1 MIRKSRVWRYSL
13 VVSFVMGVWADAS
26 ASGRVLIRQ
35 VRIDGAHRIS
45 EDRIRG
51 WLMTRAGLPVD
62 SLMLEKDM
70 ARILDG
76 YVAEG
81 YWQVSVAFPEVEL
94 DRGRVRFRIGEG
106 RRTFIDTLRI
116 TGNKHVATDSLLN
129 EVFSR
134 SGSPLIRESVTTD
147 LEALLRYY
155 ENRGYPYCSLA
166 PEVSL
171 VPGSDAA
178 QVRIAIDE
186 GPFVRVDTIRF
197 TGNRITRAETLLR
210 EMRIAP
216 GGPYDQRGVDRALR
230 ALRRLPFL
238 LDVDDAA
245 LTTEPDGRTAL
256 VVSVREA
263 PAGRAEGVV
272 GVVPASRDGAQGLTG
287 SFAISFGNLLGTGR
301 RADASWSRSGS
312 EASDLDLRYV
322 EPWIMRRPLGLDVAL
337 LMRQRPGFAENRMGL
352 GVSLSA
358 VSGTEVRLGVSRSGV
373 RPDSSGARRFSKGRI
388 TSLDGALEYDGRNDR
403 WNPTSGM
410 MYRVGLVW
418 SRVTQSGGAGRR
430 LRANADLQRILGL
443 GRRTAL
449 AASLHGAGVAEAG
462 VELPDGLLR
471 LGGATSIRGY
481 REEAFLVNRAF
492 WMNLEVRLILA
503 RRSRAFLFLDAGVLG
518 DAAGG
523 ARNGLLFPL
532 GFGLGMRTVSR
543 LGTIGLDYGLARTD
557 SPGRGK
563 VHIRMVNDFQ

>member
-1 MIRKSRVWRYSL
+1 MIRKLHVWRYSL
-13 VVSFVMGVWADAS
+13 VVCLVMGVWAGAS

-35 VRIDGAHRIS
+35 VRIDGTHGIS
-45 EDRIRG
+45 EDRVRG
-51 WLMTRAGLPVD
+51 WLMTRPGLPVD

-76 YVAEG
+76 YLDEG
-81 YWQVSVAFPEVEL
+81 YWQVSVAFPEVDP
-94 DRGRVRFRIGEG
+94 DRGRVRFRIEEG
-106 RRTFIDTLRI
+106 RPTLIDTLRI

-147 LEALLRYY
+147 LEALLRFY
-155 ENRGYPYCSLA
+155 ENRGYPNCSLA

-171 VPGSDAA
+171 VPGSDSA
-178 QVRIAIDE
+178 QVRITVDE
-186 GPFVRVDTIRF
+186 GPFVRVDTVRF

-216 GGPYDQRGVDRALR
+216 GGPYDQRRVDRALR

-238 LDVDDAA
+238 LDVEDAA

-256 VVSVREA
+256 VVSVLEA

-287 SFAISFGNLLGTGR
+287 SFATSFGNLLGTGR

-312 EASDLDLRYV
+312 GASDLDLRYV
-322 EPWIMRRPLGLDVAL
+322 EPWILRRPLGIDVAL
-337 LMRQRPGFAENRMGL
+337 LMRQRPGFAEDRLGL
-352 GVSLSA
+352 GISLSA
-358 VSGTEVRLGVSRSGV
+358 AGGAEVRLGLSRSGV
-373 RPDSSGARRFSKGRI
+373 RPDSSAAGGFEKGRV
-388 TSLDGALEYDGRNDR
+388 TSLDGSLAYDGRNDR
-403 WNPTSGM
+403 WNPTSGT
-410 MYRVGLVW
+410 MYRVGLAW
-418 SRVTQSGGAGRR
+418 SRVTQSAGAGRR
-430 LRANADLQRILGL
+430 LHGTADLHRILGL

-449 AASLHGAGVAEAG
+449 AVSMHGAAVAEAG

-492 WMNLEVRLILA
+492 WMNLELRLILA
-503 RRSRAFLFLDAGVLG
+503 RRSRAFLFADAGVLG
-518 DAAGG
+518 DAAGDG
-523 ARNGLLFPL
+523 KNGLLFPL

-563 VHIRMVNDFQ
+563 VHIRMVNDF

>member
-1 MIRKSRVWRYSL
+1 
-13 VVSFVMGVWADAS
+13 
-26 ASGRVLIRQ
+26 
-35 VRIDGAHRIS
+35 
-45 EDRIRG
+45 
-51 WLMTRAGLPVD
+51 MTRTGMPVD
-62 SLMLEKDM
+62 SLLIEKDM
-70 ARILDG
+70 ARILKG
-76 YVAEG
+76 YLNEG
-81 YWQVSVAFPEVEL
+81 YWQVSVAFPEVEPN
-94 DRGRVRFRIGEG
+94 RGRVRFRIEEG
-106 RRTFIDTLRI
+106 RRTLIDTIRI
-116 TGNKHVATDSLLN
+116 SGNVHAATDSLTK
-129 EVFSR
+129 EMFSR
-134 SGSPLIRESVTTD
+134 AGSPLIRESLEID
-147 LEALLRYY
+147 IEALLRFY

-166 PEVSL
+166 PEVSIL
-171 VPGSDAA
+171 PGSDAA
-178 QVRIAIDE
+178 QVRITVDE

-197 TGNRITRAETLLR
+197 TGNRITRVETLLR
-210 EMRIAP
+210 EMRMAQ
-216 GGPYDQRGVDRALR
+216 GGPYDQRRVDRALLS
-230 ALRRLPFL
+230 LRRLPFL
-238 LDVDDAA
+238 LDVDDAS

-256 VVSVREA
+256 VVSVHEA

-272 GVVPASRDGAQGLTG
+272 GVVPASRDGVQGLTG
-287 SFAISFGNLLGTGR
+287 SFATTFVNLLGTGR

-312 EASDLDLRYV
+312 GASDLELRYV
-322 EPWIMRRPLGLDVAL
+322 EPWILRRPLGLEAAL

-352 GVSLSA
+352 GVSLSTA
-358 VSGTEVRLGVSRSGV
+358 GGAEVRLGVSRGGV
-373 RPDSSGARRFSKGRI
+373 RPDSSGTSGFAKGRI
-388 TSLDGALEYDGRNDR
+388 TSLDGALEFDGRNDR
-403 WNPTSGM
+403 WNPTSGT

-503 RRSRAFLFLDAGVLG
+503 RRSRAFIFVDAGVLG
-518 DAAGG
+518 DASGG
-523 ARNGLLFPL
+523 GEKGLLFPL

-543 LGTIGLDYGLARTD
+543 FGTIGLDYGLARTD

-563 VHIRMVNDFQ
+563 VHVRMVNDF